1 MWERDWKTVLIV
13 KGAKHWQQQYL
24 QQSTGS
30 FILITQKKNPIYFMC
45 AIACVAL
52 MKYYCTEFPGSRLQR
67 EYAYVPVACHNVV
80 DFTSEH
86 SDPSTQAR
94 TRGPFLYLLKL

>member
-1 MWERDWKTVLIV
+1 
-13 KGAKHWQQQYL
+13 
-24 QQSTGS
+24 
-30 FILITQKKNPIYFMC
+30 MC

-80 DFTSEH
+80 DFTSEYPGSH
-86 SDPSTQAR
+86 AR
-94 TRGPFLYLLKL
+94 TLSLLT